1 MKVISTKVLVVYEF
15 VSQEDKDRFLQ
26 NLIRMGTPHNIV
38 YDSAYWSVTIEY
50 PLMVGEREVA
60 E

>member
-1 MKVISTKVLVVYEF
+1 MKIMSTKVLVVYEF
-15 VSQEDKDRFLQ
+15 NSREEKDRFLQ